1 MTYQTLR
8 NDDEVIMEPGQPA
21 TAAVLWL
28 HGLGA
33 DGFDF
38 VPIVDELRLSLPV
51 RFVFPHAKARPVTLN
66 NGLLMRAWYDIKSL
80 EDRSLEDEVGI
91 RESEQVVHRYIRD
104 LNQQGIPSNRIVLAG
119 FSQGAAMVLQAG
131 LRHPQPLA
139 GIMALSGYLP
149 LRASLADEAA
159 AANREVPI
167 LMCHGLHD
175 PVVQLPMGTTS
186 RDVLQALGY
195 DVEWRT
201 YPMAH
206 QVCMPQIQDIAHWLV
221 QRLAA

>member
-8 NDDEVIMEPGQPA
+8 QDDEVILEPAQPA

-51 RFVFPHAKARPVTLN
+51 RFVFPHARPRPVTLN
-66 NGLLMRAWYDIKSL
+66 NGLQMRAWYDIKSL
-80 EDRSLEDEVGI
+80 EDRSLEDEAGI
-91 RESEQVVHRYIRD
+91 RQSEQVVHRYLQD
-104 LNQQGIPSNRIVLAG
+104 LNQQGIPAHRIVLAG
-119 FSQGAAMVLQAG
+119 FSQGAAMALQAG
-131 LRHPQPLA
+131 LRHPQALA

-149 LRASLADEAA
+149 LRATLAEEAA
-159 AANREVPI
+159 PANREVPI

-175 PVVQLPMGTTS
+175 PVVQLSMGSTS
-186 RDVLQALGY
+186 RDVLQSLGY
-195 DVEWRT
+195 QVEWRT

>member
-1 MTYQTLR
+1 MTYQTQQTA
-8 NDDEVIMEPGQPA
+8 DEVILEPAQPA

-51 RFVFPHAKARPVTLN
+51 RFVFPHAKPRPVTLN
-66 NGLLMRAWYDIKSL
+66 NGMAMRAWYDIKSL
-80 EDRSLEDEVGI
+80 EDRSQEDETGI
-91 RESEQVVHRYIRD
+91 RESEQVVHQYIQR
-104 LNQQGIPSNRIVLAG
+104 LNQQGIASNRIVLAG

-131 LRHPQPLA
+131 LRHPQTLA
-139 GIMALSGYLP
+139 GVMALSGYLP
-149 LRASLADEAA
+149 LRSTLAAEATP
-159 AANREVPI
+159 ANREVPI

-175 PVVQLPMGTTS
+175 PVVQLAMGTTS
-186 RDVLQALGY
+186 RDVLQAQGY